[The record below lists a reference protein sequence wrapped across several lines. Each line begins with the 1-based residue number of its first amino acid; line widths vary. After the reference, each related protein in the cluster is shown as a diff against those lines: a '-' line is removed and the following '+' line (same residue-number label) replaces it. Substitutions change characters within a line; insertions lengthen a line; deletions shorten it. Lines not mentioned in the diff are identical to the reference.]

1 MLVYLRIFIE
11 ISLILLFIFYV
22 SGRLIG
28 SKVHVVKRLLSVI
41 LGVSLTSLVYWYSYL
56 RFTDYFDQGF
66 LSAVTDASTLI
77 WIGSMLMISM
87 LFFLFFELFEA
98 NGFGGSGSTLT
109 SRVFFLK
116 RLLHLW
122 RRQKRLSKVLEIAV
136 KNGISSTFHYARH
149 RENERQLAIALR
161 KTLEQSG
168 GIFIKFGQALST
180 RSDLFHPVF
189 IEELGKLQQNVVP
202 LSAKQVKDVLHKA
215 LPETFDEV
223 FLSFNS
229 EPLAAGSIGQ
239 VHRAVLRK
247 NCAEV
252 VVKLLRPDVSTIMR
266 DDLDIL
272 VEFAEWVTMKSSWAA
287 TIGFRE
293 LAIGFASALR
303 EEIDFEIEIR
313 NTIQISN
320 ILQKSRYTVKVPNVY
335 REYSNYNL
343 IVLEY
348 FEGKS
353 ISKGKEVFEQ
363 FQIRPRDFSRTVL
376 FSYLEQMLFAG
387 IFHADPH
394 PGNIFIDSTDGLPV
408 LLDFGAVG
416 RLAKVQQEALNLFV
430 IGVQQNDA
438 EIIYDAVTSLV
449 EDSKDI
455 DRQKFEQAI
464 GQILLRVSYVD
475 RISTDELIHSIFDVV
490 RDFGLSFYPSVGIA
504 LRALITLDGTL
515 HTIDPEFDMFTEA
528 KTFAKETKTA
538 ILKKPFREPREVKE
552 RLEEELA
559 LVIPELKKLPKR
571 VDHLLRK
578 VEGGRIILHH
588 DIFSDKS
595 NAHFVALMFSRF
607 ILLMTGIT
615 FGVISAA
622 LLAIAQFID
631 TVYAVYLN
639 TAAYTG
645 LFLCVILLVRLSIQ
659 AVRDM
664 KNDRL

>member
-1 MLVYLRIFIE
+1 MVYLRIFIE
-11 ISLILLFIFYV
+11 MALLLMFIFYV
-22 SGRLIG
+22 SGKLIG
-28 SKVHVVKRLLSVI
+28 SRVHVIKRFLSVI
-41 LGVSLTSLVYWYSYL
+41 MGVGLTSLVYWYSYL
-56 RFTDYFDQGF
+56 RFTDYVEQGF
-66 LSAVTDASTLI
+66 FTSVTDTSTII
-77 WIGSMLMISM
+77 WIGSTLMISL
-87 LFFLFFELFEA
+87 LFFLFFELFEG
-98 NGFGGSGSTLT
+98 NGFGGNGKTLT
-109 SRVFFLK
+109 SRVFIVK

-122 RRQKRLSKVLEIAV
+122 RRQKRLSKVVEIAV
-136 KNGISSTFHYARH
+136 KNGVSSTFHYARH
-149 RENERQLAIALR
+149 RENERELATAMR

-180 RSDLFHPVF
+180 RTDLFHPVF
-189 IEELGKLQQNVVP
+189 IEELGKLQQNVEP
-202 LSAKQVKDVLHKA
+202 LTAKQVKDVLHKA
-215 LPETFDEV
+215 LPETFEEV
-223 FLSFNS
+223 FASFAM

-239 VHRAVLRK
+239 VHRAMLRK
-247 NCAEV
+247 NHAEV
-252 VVKLLRPDVSTIMR
+252 VVKLLRPDVSTVMR

-272 VEFAEWVTMKSSWAA
+272 VEFAEWLNIKSNWAA
-287 TIGFRE
+287 KIGFRE
-293 LAIGFASALR
+293 LAIGFADALR

-313 NTIQISN
+313 NTIQIAT
-320 ILQKSRYTVKVPNVY
+320 ILEKSPYTVKVPAVY
-335 REYSNYNL
+335 REYSNENL

-348 FEGKS
+348 LQGKS
-353 ISKGKEVFEQ
+353 ITKGKEIFEH
-363 FQIRPRDFSRTVL
+363 FDISPREFSRTIL
-376 FSYLEQMLFAG
+376 FSYLEQMQFAG

-416 RLAKVQQEALNLFV
+416 RLAKVQQEGLKLFV

-438 EIIYDAVTSLV
+438 EIIYDSVTDLV

-455 DRQKFEQAI
+455 DRHKFEQAI

-475 RISTDELIHSIFDVV
+475 RISTDELIHSIFKVV
-490 RDFGLSFYPSVGIA
+490 QDFGLSFYPSVGIA

-515 HTIDPEFDMFTEA
+515 HTIDPKFDMFTES
-528 KTFAKETKTA
+528 KTFAKQTKTA
-538 ILKKPFREPREVKE
+538 FLKKPFREPRAAKE
-552 RLEEELA
+552 RMEEELA
-559 LVIPELKKLPKR
+559 LVLPELRKLPKR
-571 VDHLLRK
+571 MDHLLRK

-588 DIFSDKS
+588 DIFSDTS

-615 FGVISAA
+615 FGLVSAA

-631 TVYAVYLN
+631 TIYAIYLN

-659 AVRDM
+659 AVKDM

>member
-1 MLVYLRIFIE
+1 MIYLRIFIE
-11 ISLILLFIFYV
+11 IALVLLFIFYV

-28 SKVHVVKRLLSVI
+28 SKVHVTKRLLSVF
-41 LGVSLTSLVYWYSYL
+41 LGVGLTSFVYWYSYL
-56 RFTDYFDQGF
+56 RFTDYMEEGF
-66 LSAVTDASTLI
+66 FTSATDASTII
-77 WIGSMLMISM
+77 WIGSTLMISL
-87 LFFLFFELFEA
+87 LFFLFFELFEV
-98 NGFGGSGSTLT
+98 NGIGTNGTTLT
-109 SRVFFLK
+109 SRVFIVK

-136 KNGISSTFHYARH
+136 KNGVSSTFHYARH
-149 RENERQLAIALR
+149 RENERELAVALR

-180 RSDLFHPVF
+180 RTDLFHPVF
-189 IEELGKLQQNVVP
+189 IEELGKLQQNVEP
-202 LSAKQVKDVLHKA
+202 LTEKQVKDVLYRT

-223 FLSFNS
+223 FASFNM

-247 NCAEV
+247 NRDEV

-272 VEFAEWVTMKSSWAA
+272 VEFAEWVAMKSSWAA
-287 TIGFRE
+287 KIGFRE
-293 LAIGFASALR
+293 LAIGFANALR

-313 NTIQISN
+313 NTIQIGT
-320 ILQKSRYTVKVPNVY
+320 ILEKSPYPVKVPAVY

-348 FEGKS
+348 LQGKS
-353 ISKGKEVFEQ
+353 ISKGHAILEQ
-363 FQIRPRDFSRTVL
+363 FGISPREFSRTIL
-376 FSYLEQMLFAG
+376 FSYLEQMQYAG

-416 RLAKVQQEALNLFV
+416 RLAKVQQEGLKLFV

-438 EIIYDAVTSLV
+438 EIIYDAVTDLI

-455 DRQKFEQAI
+455 DRHKFEQAI

-475 RISTDELIHSIFDVV
+475 RISTEELIHSIFKVV
-490 RDFGLSFYPSVGIA
+490 QDFGLTFYPSVGIA

-515 HTIDPEFDMFTEA
+515 HTIDPEFDMFTES
-528 KTFAKETKTA
+528 KTFAKQTKTA
-538 ILKKPFREPREVKE
+538 FLKKPFREPSEVKE

-559 LVIPELKKLPKR
+559 LILPELKKLPKR

-607 ILLMTGIT
+607 VLLMTGIT
-615 FGVISAA
+615 FGLVSAA

-631 TVYAVYLN
+631 TAFAIYLN

-659 AVRDM
+659 AVKDI

>member
-1 MLVYLRIFIE
+1 MVYLRIFIE
-11 ISLILLFIFYV
+11 MALVLLFIFYV

-28 SKVHVVKRLLSVI
+28 SKVHVAKRLLSVF
-41 LGVSLTSLVYWYSYL
+41 LGVGLTSFVYWYSYL
-56 RFTDYFDQGF
+56 RFTDYVDEGF
-66 LSAVTDASTLI
+66 FTTATDASTII
-77 WIGSMLMISM
+77 WIGSTLMISL
-87 LFFLFFELFEA
+87 LFFLFFELFEV
-98 NGFGGSGSTLT
+98 NGIGTNGTTLT
-109 SRVFFLK
+109 SRVFIVK

-136 KNGISSTFHYARH
+136 KNGVSSTFHYARH
-149 RENERQLAIALR
+149 RENERELAVALR

-180 RSDLFHPVF
+180 RTDLFHPVF
-189 IEELGKLQQNVVP
+189 IEELGKLQQNVEP
-202 LSAKQVKDVLHKA
+202 LTEKQVKDVLYRT

-223 FLSFNS
+223 FASFNM

-247 NCAEV
+247 NRDEV

-272 VEFAEWVTMKSSWAA
+272 VEFAEWVAMKSSWAA
-287 TIGFRE
+287 KIGFRE
-293 LAIGFASALR
+293 LAIGFANALR

-313 NTIQISN
+313 NTIQIGT
-320 ILQKSRYTVKVPNVY
+320 ILEKSPYPVKVPAVY

-348 FEGKS
+348 LQGKS
-353 ISKGKEVFEQ
+353 ISKGHAILEQ
-363 FQIRPRDFSRTVL
+363 FGISPHEFSRTIL
-376 FSYLEQMLFAG
+376 FSYLEQMQYAG

-416 RLAKVQQEALNLFV
+416 RLAKVQQEGLKLFV

-438 EIIYDAVTSLV
+438 EIIYDAVTDLI
-449 EDSKDI
+449 EDCKDI
-455 DRQKFEQAI
+455 DRHKFEQAI

-475 RISTDELIHSIFDVV
+475 RISTEELIHSIFKVV
-490 RDFGLSFYPSVGIA
+490 QDFGLTFYPSVGIA

-515 HTIDPEFDMFTEA
+515 HTIDPEFDMFTES
-528 KTFAKETKTA
+528 KTFAKQTKTA
-538 ILKKPFREPREVKE
+538 FLKKPFREPSEVKE

-559 LVIPELKKLPKR
+559 LILPELKKLPKR

-607 ILLMTGIT
+607 VLLMTGIT
-615 FGVISAA
+615 FGLVSAA

-631 TVYAVYLN
+631 TAFAIYLN

-659 AVRDM
+659 AVKDI

>member
-1 MLVYLRIFIE
+1 MIYLRIFIE
-11 ISLILLFIFYV
+11 MAVVLVFIFYV
-22 SGRLIG
+22 TGRLIG
-28 SKVHVVKRLLSVI
+28 SKVHVVKRILSVI
-41 LGVSLTSLVYWYSYL
+41 LGVGLTSLVYWYSYL
-56 RFTDYFDQGF
+56 RFTDYIDRGF
-66 LSAVTDASTLI
+66 FTTVTDASTII
-77 WIGSMLMISM
+77 WIGSTLMISM

-98 NGFGGSGSTLT
+98 NGFGSSGTTLT

-136 KNGISSTFHYARH
+136 KNGVSSTFHYARH
-149 RENERQLAIALR
+149 RDNERELADALR

-180 RSDLFHPVF
+180 RTDLFHPVF
-189 IEELGKLQQNVVP
+189 IEELGKLQQNVEP
-202 LSAKQVKDVLHKA
+202 LTAQQVKDVLHKT

-223 FLSFNS
+223 FASFTM

-247 NCAEV
+247 NRDEV

-272 VEFAEWVTMKSSWAA
+272 VEFAEWLAIKSSWAA
-287 TIGFRE
+287 KIGFRE
-293 LAIGFASALR
+293 LAIGFANALR

-313 NTIQISN
+313 NTIQIAK
-320 ILQKSRYTVKVPNVY
+320 ILEKSPYSVKVPAVY
-335 REYSNYNL
+335 REYSNDSL
-343 IVLEY
+343 IVLEF

-353 ISKGKEVFEQ
+353 ISKGKEIFER
-363 FQIRPRDFSRTVL
+363 FDVSPREFSRTIL
-376 FSYLEQMLFAG
+376 FSYMEQMQFAG

-416 RLAKVQQEALNLFV
+416 RLAKVQQEGLKLFV

-438 EIIYDAVTSLV
+438 EIIYDSVIDLV

-455 DRQKFEQAI
+455 DRHKFEQAI

-475 RISTDELIHSIFDVV
+475 RISTDELIHSIFNVV
-490 RDFGLSFYPSVGIA
+490 QDFGLSFYPSVGIA

-515 HTIDPEFDMFTEA
+515 HTIDPEFDMFTES
-528 KTFAKETKTA
+528 KTFAKQTKTA
-538 ILKKPFREPREVKE
+538 FLKKPFREPRQAKE

-559 LVIPELKKLPKR
+559 LVLPELRKLPKR
-571 VDHLLRK
+571 MDHLLRK

-615 FGVISAA
+615 FGLVSAA

-631 TVYAVYLN
+631 TVYGVYLN

-659 AVRDM
+659 AVKDM
-664 KNDRL
+664 KNERL

>member
-1 MLVYLRIFIE
+1 MVYLRIFIE
-11 ISLILLFIFYV
+11 MALVLLFIFYV

-28 SKVHVVKRLLSVI
+28 SKVHVAKRLLSVF
-41 LGVSLTSLVYWYSYL
+41 LGVGLTSFVYWYSYL
-56 RFTDYFDQGF
+56 RFTDYVDEGF
-66 LSAVTDASTLI
+66 FTTATDASTII
-77 WIGSMLMISM
+77 WIGSTLMISL
-87 LFFLFFELFEA
+87 LFFLFFELFEV
-98 NGFGGSGSTLT
+98 NGIGTNGTTLT
-109 SRVFFLK
+109 SRVFIVK

-136 KNGISSTFHYARH
+136 KNGVSSTFHYARH
-149 RENERQLAIALR
+149 RENERELAVALR

-180 RSDLFHPVF
+180 RTDLFHPVF
-189 IEELGKLQQNVVP
+189 IEELGKLQQNVEP
-202 LSAKQVKDVLHKA
+202 LTEKQVKDVLYRT

-223 FLSFNS
+223 FASFNM

-247 NCAEV
+247 NRDEV

-272 VEFAEWVTMKSSWAA
+272 VEFAEWVAMKSSWAA
-287 TIGFRE
+287 KIGFRE
-293 LAIGFASALR
+293 LAIGFANALR

-313 NTIQISN
+313 NTIQIGT
-320 ILQKSRYTVKVPNVY
+320 ILEKSPYPVKVPAVY

-348 FEGKS
+348 LQGKS
-353 ISKGKEVFEQ
+353 ISKGHAILEQ
-363 FQIRPRDFSRTVL
+363 FGISPHEFSRTIL
-376 FSYLEQMLFAG
+376 FSYLEQMQYAG

-416 RLAKVQQEALNLFV
+416 RLAKVQQEGLKLFV

-438 EIIYDAVTSLV
+438 EIIYDSVTDLI

-455 DRQKFEQAI
+455 DRHKFEQAI

-475 RISTDELIHSIFDVV
+475 RISTEELIHSIFKVV
-490 RDFGLSFYPSVGIA
+490 QDFGLTFYPSVGIA

-515 HTIDPEFDMFTEA
+515 HTIDPEFDMFTES
-528 KTFAKETKTA
+528 KTFAKQTKTA
-538 ILKKPFREPREVKE
+538 FLKKPFREPSEVKE

-559 LVIPELKKLPKR
+559 LILPELKKLPKR

-607 ILLMTGIT
+607 VLLMTGIT
-615 FGVISAA
+615 FGLVSAA

-631 TVYAVYLN
+631 TAFAIYLN

-659 AVRDM
+659 AVKDI